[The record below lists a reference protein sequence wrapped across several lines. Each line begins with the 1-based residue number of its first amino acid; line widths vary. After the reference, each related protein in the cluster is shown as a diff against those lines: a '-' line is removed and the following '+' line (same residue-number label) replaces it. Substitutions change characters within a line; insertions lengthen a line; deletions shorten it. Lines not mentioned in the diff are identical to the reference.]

1 MTGLRGFD
9 RNPVGLPFA
18 LSGRGCSGVVPGACH
33 DTIVA
38 VPVDVAPFNWGWPHL
53 FTHHRRTTG
62 SEVIV
67 MGPWAGGGGFSQGV
81 DDGDMLARVPK
92 GFDGLVWTD
101 LIEIVAPQRKR
112 CQNSS

>member
-1 MTGLRGFD
+1 
-9 RNPVGLPFA
+9 
-18 LSGRGCSGVVPGACH
+18 
-33 DTIVA
+33 
-38 VPVDVAPFNWGWPHL
+38 
-53 FTHHRRTTG
+53 
-62 SEVIV
+62 
-67 MGPWAGGGGFSQGV
+67 MGPWAGGGVFSQGV